1 MKALESLFDPRRPEW
16 LLESDEVHEGTRHLR
31 LRLEASPGLEWFR
44 GHFPGLPILPGVA
57 QLLLVERAF
66 RAYAHVSGDFKATQ
80 VKTLKFRAVTTP
92 GMRLALELECPCG
105 ISSEESFSLKFAWKK
120 IGDSEDVQSSGTIVF
135 TSD

>member
-1 MKALESLFDPRRPEW
+1 M
-16 LLESDEVHEGTRHLR
+16 ESDEVQEDSRHLR
-31 LRLEASPGLEWFR
+31 LRLEASPGLEWFK

-66 RAYAHVSGDFKATQ
+66 RAYAHVSGDFNATQ

-120 IGDSEDVQSSGTIVF
+120 IGDPEDVQSSGTIVF
-135 TSD
+135 ARK